1 MAKKILCVIRTS
13 TIRQEIE
20 SQYDDMLPFI
30 VSKGYTEDEI
40 EWLEAKGASARSISK
55 EYLKMLDDIKTIISS
70 SDTIKA
76 CAVWHLNR
84 LGRVEHYITE
94 IREWFTNNH
103 IQLYVKNPDIT
114 LLNPDGTYNTGNNVL
129 FAVFGATIP
138 AETEEMIGKF
148 TRGKN
153 RNREIGRYNGGN
165 TIAYGFKVDNE
176 GYIVVD
182 NEKMAHIKMLFEEYA
197 TGNWSVNKLY
207 KEVNKRGYK
216 FKEEWMNIVLRNEIY
231 KPYVGELFDKCQ
243 QVFKGNVKWG
253 TKTKESKYNH
263 LALKVLKC
271 PYCGHRFV
279 AYGNDNYKCFSRNN
293 NYKKIDSEKI
303 DCPCPTV
310 SVKVMDTILYDIAM
324 LAYKWQLENIDE
336 GSIENLQKKSN
347 ILKSKIIT
355 CTQNLDKVSDKKNR
369 AIELYA
375 NCDIDKVKYNQL
387 VGKCTSEY
395 ISIQAEL
402 ESLNNQIEVINEQIE
417 IAKHPNVDAWFDLC
431 VNSAN
436 DIPVDEVKQLIRRY
450 VKTATVDWIEYKGK
464 KATLILVIDS
474 LGHEHKYIYNWNI
487 GKLPTFT
494 VKLREIL
501 KDGTDIPYLNDTK
514 YNSRTEHRRDEYL
527 KAKQFHEQKKE
538 GATI

>member
-1 MAKKILCVIRTS
+1 MAKRILCVIRTS

-20 SQYDDMLPFI
+20 SQHNDMIGFLQT
-30 VSKGYTEDEI
+30 KGYNQDEI
-40 EWLEAKGASARSISK
+40 EWLEAKGASARCANKS
-55 EYLKMLDDIKTIISS
+55 YLEMLENIKTIISS

-84 LGRVEHYITE
+84 LGRIESYITSM
-94 IREWFTNNH
+94 REWFTHNH
-103 IQLYVKNPDIT
+103 IQLYVKNPDMT
-114 LLNPDGTYNTGNNVL
+114 LLNADGTYNTGNNII
-129 FAVFGATIP
+129 FAMFAAFIP
-138 AETEEMIGKF
+138 TDTEEMMEKFRRGKARNKKIGK
-148 TRGKN
+148 
-153 RNREIGRYNGGN
+153 YNGGN
-165 TIAYGFKVDNE
+165 TIGYGFKVNDE

-207 KEVNKRGYK
+207 REVNKRGFA
-216 FKEEWMNIVLRNEIY
+216 FKEEWLNTVLRNELY

-271 PYCGHRFV
+271 PYCGHGFI
-279 AYGNDNYKCFSRNN
+279 AFGNDNYKCYSRNI

-324 LAYKWQLENIDE
+324 MAYKWQLENIDE
-336 GSIENLQKKSN
+336 GSIENLQKKNN
-347 ILKSKIIT
+347 ILKAKVIT
-355 CTQNLDKVSDKKNR
+355 CKQNLLKAAEKKNR
-369 AIELYA
+369 AVELYA
-375 NCDIDKVKYNQL
+375 NGDIDKTKYNQL
-387 VGKCTSEY
+387 VGKSTSEY

-402 ESLNNQIEVINEQIE
+402 ERLGNEIDWVTEQIE
-417 IAKHPNVDAWFDLC
+417 TARNPNVNAWFDLC
-431 VNSAN
+431 VNSTN
-436 DIPVDEVKQLIRRY
+436 ELPVEEVKQLVRKY
-450 VKTATVDWIEYKGK
+450 VKVATVDWIDYKGK

-501 KDGTDIPYLNDTK
+501 KDGTDIPYLNDSK
-514 YNSRTEHRRDEYL
+514 YNNRTEEKRELYL
-527 KAKQFHEQKKE
+527 KAKELLSNE
-538 GATI
+538 E